1 MFYNI
6 KMGSV
11 GGNGGEG
18 VYLIILYAREGRM
31 GLMGRDGVDGIDGA
45 NGLMGGR
52 ESRSQ
57 TFYMVGENVFQDGG
71 EICRREWEGM
81 ETKKEF

>member
-11 GGNGGEG
+11 RGNGGG

-31 GLMGRDGVDGIDGA
+31 GWMGRDGA

-52 ESRSQ
+52 
-57 TFYMVGENVFQDGG
+57 DG
-71 EICRREWEGM
+71 IFLR
-81 ETKKEF
+81 